1 MCEQIII
8 WRDDFENI
16 PLETHFVEKLD
27 THETIF
33 TSSGVVL
40 MESRGNFHL
49 GRFIVFKDEIV
60 FRLDSGVRLS
70 TQLIK
75 KVGIPGIIVEL

>member
-1 MCEQIII
+1 MREQTIV
-8 WRDDFENI
+8 WRGDFENI
-16 PLETHFVEKLD
+16 PLSSRFVEKWD

-33 TSSGVVL
+33 TSSCVVL

-49 GRFIVFKDEIV
+49 GRFIVFEDEIV
-60 FRLDSGVRLS
+60 FRLDSGVKLS

-75 KVGIPGIIVEL
+75 RWAFLE